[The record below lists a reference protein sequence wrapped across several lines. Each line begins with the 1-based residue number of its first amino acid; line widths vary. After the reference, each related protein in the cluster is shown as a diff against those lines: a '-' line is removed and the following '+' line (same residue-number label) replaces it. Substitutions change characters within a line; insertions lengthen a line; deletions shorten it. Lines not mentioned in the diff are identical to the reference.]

1 MAASDLVDELRATG
15 PHLSIGI
22 ITADLLHLG
31 DQLAL
36 LERVGARIVH
46 TDVMDGVF
54 CPQITVGSPF
64 VKAQKTALLKDAHLM
79 IDEPTDKVGAFVD
92 AGADIITFQ
101 VEGTRHPHRVLQ
113 VLGKATNANDP
124 DRGIIRGV
132 ALNPGTPLAVI
143 EPLLDELDY
152 VLLLAVNPGWSGQGF
167 ITQTEARIGAARE
180 LIRASGRSVLLGV
193 DGGITKANV
202 EHVASLGVDVI
213 VTGSAVFD
221 GRTPEQ
227 NARLMLELAGGTAVR
242 AG

>member
-1 MAASDLVDELRATG
+1 V
-15 PHLSIGI
+15 SIGI

-31 DQLAL
+31 DELAL
-36 LERVGARIVH
+36 LERAGARIVH

-54 CPQITVGSPF
+54 CPQITVGPPF
-64 VKAQKTALLKDAHLM
+64 LRAQKTALLKDAHLM
-79 IDEPTDKVGAFVD
+79 IDEPVDKVGAFVD
-92 AGADIITFQ
+92 AGADIIVFQ

-124 DRGIIRGV
+124 DRGIVRGV
-132 ALNPGTPLAVI
+132 ALNPGTPLAAI
-143 EPLLDELDY
+143 EPLLDELEY

-167 ITQTEARIGAARE
+167 IPQTEARIAATRA
-180 LIRASGRSVLLGV
+180 LIRASGRDVLLGV

-202 EHVASLGVDVI
+202 ERVASLGVDVI

-221 GRTPEQ
+221 GRTPEE
-227 NARLMLELAGGTAVR
+227 NARVMLGLARGSGVA